1 MTAEELKKLF
11 SSERFL
17 VEIGRVETSE
27 DLQKLLKRYGLNV
40 ALNEINDVISI
51 NPDKP
56 GKGDVEISE
65 KGLDDISGGVNVP
78 TWLDMLYEKLMKL

>member
-17 VEIGRVETSE
+17 VEIARVETSE

-51 NPDKP
+51 KTE
-56 GKGDVEISE
+56 KGDVEISE